1 MSGIIASVIAVALV
15 YVFSSNIILLYA
27 RKKEFAILL
36 SLGWRPRQLSKLLF
50 LEATLLGTLV
60 ALISWTILGSFWL
73 TTDHPIAL
81 SRIILI
87 GLAGLLIYW
96 GGRSFR

>member
-36 SLGWRPRQLSKLLF
+36 SLGWRPRQLAKLLF
-50 LEATLLGTLV
+50 LEATL
-60 ALISWTILGSFWL
+60 
-73 TTDHPIAL
+73 
-81 SRIILI
+81 
-87 GLAGLLIYW
+87 
-96 GGRSFR
+96 